1 MSNARDLADS
11 AQIINIL
18 DTGGNL
24 NNFATT
30 FTLPSTDGA
39 NGQVIATNGTGTL
52 SFVDGSDPNA
62 LTSSNIGVDVQ
73 AYDANLSSFVTTFTL
88 PVADGT
94 AGQVISTDGAG
105 NLVFISGTAVID
117 GGSP

>member
-18 DTGGNL
+18 DVGGNL
-24 NNFATT
+24 N
-30 FTLPSTDGA
+30 
-39 NGQVIATNGTGTL
+39 
-52 SFVDGSDPNA
+52 
-62 LTSSNIGVDVQ
+62 
-73 AYDANLSSFVTTFTL
+73 SFVTTFTL

-105 NLVFISGTAVID
+105 NLVFIAGGTPTVID
-117 GGSP
+117 GGTP